1 MHRFTEPLRKT
12 KELPVYMKAIK
23 IGTKV
28 EIYNDTVATYDRLPA
43 KTYIIRFEKLSGFY
57 LDEYSDIDVAED
69 RIYGNHLQKTQKVL
83 RSFGQFD
90 RNLGVIL
97 SGSKGI
103 GKSLF
108 AKLLS
113 GEALKN
119 DIPVII
125 VDKYISGI
133 ASYIETID
141 QNILVLFDE
150 FDKTFGDVKVPDG
163 EVEAQSALL
172 GLFDGITAGKKL
184 FVITCNDI
192 RKLSDFI
199 VNRPGRFHYHFRFEY
214 PSAEEI
220 RTYLYDKLD
229 ASRHGEIERII
240 AFSRKVDLNYD
251 CLRAIAFEINNG
263 ESFQG
268 AVSDLNIINLSQEY
282 YDIIMYFKNGSPM
295 CFKNKQVD
303 FFLDE
308 EISICFS
315 EDDYNEILTVGFW
328 IRDSVYDVKNNCAI
342 IGADKLKIS
351 YDEDYEEV
359 FVEKIKELVPDYLA
373 IKKVREKSLHYAV

>member
-1 MHRFTEPLRKT
+1 MIHYSGSVNLCQYFFWFFTS
-12 KELPVYMKAIK
+12 
-23 IGTKV
+23 TKV

-43 KTYIIRFEKLSGFY
+43 KTYIIRFAKLSGFY

-69 RIYGNHLQKTQKVL
+69 RIYGNHVQKAQKVL
-83 RSFGQFD
+83 RSFGQFG

-97 SGSKGI
+97 SGNKGI

-108 AKLLS
+108 ARLLS

-141 QNILVLFDE
+141 QNIMVLFDE

-163 EVEAQSALL
+163 EVEAQAALL
-172 GLFDGITAGKKL
+172 GLFDGITSGKKL

-220 RTYLYDKLD
+220 KTYLFDKLD
-229 ASRHGEIERII
+229 KSRHSEIEHII

-263 ESFQG
+263 ESFQD
-268 AVSDLNIINLSQEY
+268 AISDLNIINLSQEC
-282 YDIIMYFKNGSPM
+282 YDITIYFKNGSPM
-295 CFKNKQVD
+295 SVKNKQVD
-303 FFLDE
+303 VFIDE
-308 EISICFS
+308 EISMFFS
-315 EDDYNEILTVGFW
+315 GDDFNEILTVGFW
-328 IRDSVYDVKNNCAI
+328 IKDSVYDVKSNCAI
-342 IGADKLKIS
+342 ISADKLKIS

>member
-1 MHRFTEPLRKT
+1 MIHYSGSVNLCQYFFWFFTS
-12 KELPVYMKAIK
+12 
-23 IGTKV
+23 TKV

-43 KTYIIRFEKLSGFY
+43 KTYIIRFAKLSGFY

-69 RIYGNHLQKTQKVL
+69 RIYGNHVQKAQKVL
-83 RSFGQFD
+83 RSFGQFG

-97 SGSKGI
+97 SGNKGI

-108 AKLLS
+108 ARLLS

-141 QNILVLFDE
+141 QNIMVLFDE

-163 EVEAQSALL
+163 EVEAQAALL
-172 GLFDGITAGKKL
+172 GLFDGITSGKKL

-220 RTYLYDKLD
+220 KTYLYDKLD
-229 ASRHGEIERII
+229 KSRHSEIEHII

-263 ESFQG
+263 ESFQD
-268 AVSDLNIINLSQEY
+268 AISDLNIINLSQEC
-282 YDIIMYFKNGSPM
+282 YDITIYFKNGSPM
-295 CFKNKQVD
+295 SVKNKQVD
-303 FFLDE
+303 VFIDE
-308 EISICFS
+308 EISMFFS
-315 EDDYNEILTVGFW
+315 GDDFNEILTVGFW
-328 IRDSVYDVKNNCAI
+328 IKDSVYDVKSNCAI
-342 IGADKLKIS
+342 ISADKLKIS

-359 FVEKIKELVPDYLA
+359 FVEKRKDLVPEYLA
-373 IKKVREKSLHYAV
+373 KKKVREKSLH

>member
-1 MHRFTEPLRKT
+1 MIHYSGSVNLCQYFFWFFTS
-12 KELPVYMKAIK
+12 
-23 IGTKV
+23 TKV

-43 KTYIIRFEKLSGFY
+43 KTYIIRFAKLSGFY

-69 RIYGNHLQKTQKVL
+69 RIYGNHVQKAQKGL
-83 RSFGQFD
+83 RSFGQFG

-97 SGSKGI
+97 SGNKGI

-108 AKLLS
+108 ARLLS

-141 QNILVLFDE
+141 QNIMVLFDE

-163 EVEAQSALL
+163 EVEAQAALL
-172 GLFDGITAGKKL
+172 GLFDGITSGKKL

-220 RTYLYDKLD
+220 KTYLYDKLD
-229 ASRHGEIERII
+229 KSRHSEIEHII

-263 ESFQG
+263 ESFQD
-268 AVSDLNIINLSQEY
+268 AISDLNIINLSQEC
-282 YDIIMYFKNGSPM
+282 YDITIYFKNGSPM
-295 CFKNKQVD
+295 SVKNKQVD
-303 FFLDE
+303 VFIDE
-308 EISICFS
+308 EISMFFS
-315 EDDYNEILTVGFW
+315 GDDFNEILTVGFW
-328 IRDSVYDVKNNCAI
+328 IKDSVYDVKSNCAI
-342 IGADKLKIS
+342 ISADKLKIS

>member
-1 MHRFTEPLRKT
+1 MIHYSGSVNLCQYFFWFFTS
-12 KELPVYMKAIK
+12 
-23 IGTKV
+23 TKV

-43 KTYIIRFEKLSGFY
+43 KTYIIRFAKLSGFY

-69 RIYGNHLQKTQKVL
+69 RIYGNHVQKAQKVL
-83 RSFGQFD
+83 RSFGQFG

-97 SGSKGI
+97 SGNKGI

-108 AKLLS
+108 ARLLS

-141 QNILVLFDE
+141 QNIMVLFDE

-163 EVEAQSALL
+163 EVEAQAALL
-172 GLFDGITAGKKL
+172 GLFDGITSGKKL

-220 RTYLYDKLD
+220 KTYLYDKLD
-229 ASRHGEIERII
+229 KSRHSEIEHII

-263 ESFQG
+263 ESFQD
-268 AVSDLNIINLSQEY
+268 AISDLNIINLSQEC
-282 YDIIMYFKNGSPM
+282 YDITIYFKNGSPM
-295 CFKNKQVD
+295 SVKNKQVD
-303 FFLDE
+303 VFIDE
-308 EISICFS
+308 EISMFFS
-315 EDDYNEILTVGFW
+315 GDDFNEILTVGFW
-328 IRDSVYDVKNNCAI
+328 IKDSVYDVKSNCAI
-342 IGADKLKIS
+342 ISADKLKIS

-373 IKKVREKSLHYAV
+373 IKKVRKKSLHYAV

>member
-1 MHRFTEPLRKT
+1 MIHYSGSVNLCQYFFWFFTS
-12 KELPVYMKAIK
+12 
-23 IGTKV
+23 TKV

-43 KTYIIRFEKLSGFY
+43 KTYIIRFAKLSGFY

-69 RIYGNHLQKTQKVL
+69 RIYGNHVQKAQKVL
-83 RSFGQFD
+83 RSFGQFG

-97 SGSKGI
+97 SGNKGI

-108 AKLLS
+108 ARLLS

-141 QNILVLFDE
+141 QNIMVLFDE

-163 EVEAQSALL
+163 EVEAQAALL
-172 GLFDGITAGKKL
+172 GLFDGITSGKKL

-220 RTYLYDKLD
+220 KTYLSDKLD
-229 ASRHGEIERII
+229 KSRHSEIEHII

-263 ESFQG
+263 ESFQD
-268 AVSDLNIINLSQEY
+268 AISDLNIINLSQEC
-282 YDIIMYFKNGSPM
+282 YDITIYFKNGSPM
-295 CFKNKQVD
+295 SVKNKQVD
-303 FFLDE
+303 VFIDE
-308 EISICFS
+308 EISMFFS
-315 EDDYNEILTVGFW
+315 GDDFNEILTVGFW
-328 IRDSVYDVKNNCAI
+328 IKDSVYDVKSNCAI
-342 IGADKLKIS
+342 ISADKLKIS

>member
-1 MHRFTEPLRKT
+1 MIHYSGSVNLCQYFFFFFTS
-12 KELPVYMKAIK
+12 
-23 IGTKV
+23 TKV

-43 KTYIIRFEKLSGFY
+43 KTYIIRFAKLSGFY

-69 RIYGNHLQKTQKVL
+69 RIYGNHVQKAQKVL
-83 RSFGQFD
+83 RSFGQFG

-97 SGSKGI
+97 SGNKGI

-108 AKLLS
+108 ARLLS

-141 QNILVLFDE
+141 QNIMVLFDE

-163 EVEAQSALL
+163 EVEAQAALL
-172 GLFDGITAGKKL
+172 GLFDGITSGKKL

-220 RTYLYDKLD
+220 KTYLYDKLD
-229 ASRHGEIERII
+229 KSRHSEIEHII

-263 ESFQG
+263 ESFQD
-268 AVSDLNIINLSQEY
+268 AISDLNIINLSQEC
-282 YDIIMYFKNGSPM
+282 YDITIYFKNGSPM
-295 CFKNKQVD
+295 SVKNKQVD
-303 FFLDE
+303 VFIDE
-308 EISICFS
+308 EISMFFS
-315 EDDYNEILTVGFW
+315 GDDFNEILTVGFW
-328 IRDSVYDVKNNCAI
+328 IKDSVYDVKSNCAI
-342 IGADKLKIS
+342 ISADKLKIS

>member
-1 MHRFTEPLRKT
+1 MIHYSGSVNLCQYFFWFFTS
-12 KELPVYMKAIK
+12 
-23 IGTKV
+23 TKV

-43 KTYIIRFEKLSGFY
+43 KTYIIRFAKLSGFY

-69 RIYGNHLQKTQKVL
+69 RIYGNHVQKAQKVL
-83 RSFGQFD
+83 RSFGQFG

-97 SGSKGI
+97 SGNKGI

-108 AKLLS
+108 ARLLS

-141 QNILVLFDE
+141 QNIMVLFDE

-163 EVEAQSALL
+163 EVEAQAALL
-172 GLFDGITAGKKL
+172 GLFDGITSGKKL

-220 RTYLYDKLD
+220 KTYLYDKLD
-229 ASRHGEIERII
+229 KSRHSEIEHII

-263 ESFQG
+263 ESFQD
-268 AVSDLNIINLSQEY
+268 AISDLNIINLSQEC
-282 YDIIMYFKNGSPM
+282 YDITIYFKNGSPM
-295 CFKNKQVD
+295 SVKNKQVD
-303 FFLDE
+303 VFIDE
-308 EISICFS
+308 EISMFFS
-315 EDDYNEILTVGFW
+315 GDDFNEILTVGFW
-328 IRDSVYDVKNNCAI
+328 IKDSVYDVKSNCAI
-342 IGADKLKIS
+342 ISADKLKIS

>member
-1 MHRFTEPLRKT
+1 
-12 KELPVYMKAIK
+12 MKAIK

-43 KTYIIRFEKLSGFY
+43 KTYIIRFAKLSGFY

-69 RIYGNHLQKTQKVL
+69 RIYGNHVQKAQKVL
-83 RSFGQFD
+83 RSFGQFG

-97 SGSKGI
+97 SGNKGI

-108 AKLLS
+108 ARLLS

-141 QNILVLFDE
+141 QNIMVLFDE

-163 EVEAQSALL
+163 EVEAQAALL
-172 GLFDGITAGKKL
+172 GLFDGITSGKKL

-220 RTYLYDKLD
+220 KTYLYDKLD
-229 ASRHGEIERII
+229 KSRHSEIEHII

-263 ESFQG
+263 ESFQD
-268 AVSDLNIINLSQEY
+268 AISDLNIINLSQEC
-282 YDIIMYFKNGSPM
+282 YDITIYFKNGSPM
-295 CFKNKQVD
+295 SVKNKQVD
-303 FFLDE
+303 VFIDE
-308 EISICFS
+308 EISMFFS
-315 EDDYNEILTVGFW
+315 GDDFNEILTVGFW
-328 IRDSVYDVKNNCAI
+328 IKDSVYDVKSNCAI
-342 IGADKLKIS
+342 ISADQLKIS

>member
-1 MHRFTEPLRKT
+1 MIHYSGSVNLCQYFFWFFTS
-12 KELPVYMKAIK
+12 
-23 IGTKV
+23 TKV

-43 KTYIIRFEKLSGFY
+43 KTYIIRFAKLSGFY

-69 RIYGNHLQKTQKVL
+69 RIYGNHVQKAQKVL
-83 RSFGQFD
+83 RSFGQFV

-97 SGSKGI
+97 SGNKGI

-108 AKLLS
+108 ARLLS

-141 QNILVLFDE
+141 QNIMVLFDE

-163 EVEAQSALL
+163 EVEAQAALL
-172 GLFDGITAGKKL
+172 GLFDGITSGKKL

-220 RTYLYDKLD
+220 KTYLYDKLD
-229 ASRHGEIERII
+229 KSRHSEIEHII

-263 ESFQG
+263 ESFQD
-268 AVSDLNIINLSQEY
+268 AISDLNIINLSQEC
-282 YDIIMYFKNGSPM
+282 YDITIYFKNGSPM
-295 CFKNKQVD
+295 SVKNKQVD
-303 FFLDE
+303 VFIDE
-308 EISICFS
+308 EISMFFS
-315 EDDYNEILTVGFW
+315 GDDFNEILTVGFW
-328 IRDSVYDVKNNCAI
+328 IKDSVYDVKSNCAI
-342 IGADKLKIS
+342 ISADKLKIS

>member
-1 MHRFTEPLRKT
+1 MIHYSGSVNLCQYFFWFFTS
-12 KELPVYMKAIK
+12 
-23 IGTKV
+23 TKV

-43 KTYIIRFEKLSGFY
+43 KTYIIRFAKLSGFY

-69 RIYGNHLQKTQKVL
+69 RIYGNHVQKAQKVL
-83 RSFGQFD
+83 RSFGQFG

-97 SGSKGI
+97 SGNKGI

-108 AKLLS
+108 ARLLS

-141 QNILVLFDE
+141 QNIMVLFDE

-163 EVEAQSALL
+163 EVEAQAALL
-172 GLFDGITAGKKL
+172 GLFDGITSGKKL

-220 RTYLYDKLD
+220 KTYLYDKLD
-229 ASRHGEIERII
+229 KSRHSEIEHII

-263 ESFQG
+263 ESFQD
-268 AVSDLNIINLSQEY
+268 AISDLNIINLSQEC
-282 YDIIMYFKNGSPM
+282 YDITIYFKNGSPM
-295 CFKNKQVD
+295 SVKNKQVD
-303 FFLDE
+303 VFIDE
-308 EISICFS
+308 EISMFFS
-315 EDDYNEILTVGFW
+315 GDDFNEILTVGFW
-328 IRDSVYDVKNNCAI
+328 IKDSVYVVKSNCAI
-342 IGADKLKIS
+342 ISAVKLKIS

>member
-1 MHRFTEPLRKT
+1 MIHYSGSVNLCQYFFWFFTS
-12 KELPVYMKAIK
+12 
-23 IGTKV
+23 TKV

-43 KTYIIRFEKLSGFY
+43 KTYIIRFAKLSGFY

-69 RIYGNHLQKTQKVL
+69 RIYGNHVQKAQKVL
-83 RSFGQFD
+83 RSFGQFG

-97 SGSKGI
+97 SGNKGI

-108 AKLLS
+108 ARLLS

-141 QNILVLFDE
+141 QNIMVLFDE

-163 EVEAQSALL
+163 EVEAQAALL
-172 GLFDGITAGKKL
+172 GLFDGITSGKKL

-220 RTYLYDKLD
+220 KTYLYDKLD
-229 ASRHGEIERII
+229 KSRHSEIEHII

-263 ESFQG
+263 ESFQD
-268 AVSDLNIINLSQEY
+268 AISDLNIINLSQEC
-282 YDIIMYFKNGSPM
+282 YDITIYFKNGSPM
-295 CFKNKQVD
+295 SVKNKQVD
-303 FFLDE
+303 VFIDE
-308 EISICFS
+308 EISMFFS
-315 EDDYNEILTVGFW
+315 GDDFNEILTVGFW
-328 IRDSVYDVKNNCAI
+328 IKDSVYDVKSNCAI
-342 IGADKLKIS
+342 ISADKLKIS
-351 YDEDYEEV
+351 YDVDYEEV